1 MRPAV
6 QVIEEWG
13 VNIVV
18 TSRTLCH
25 RPSSLPVLRLLCC
38 CCSTVSME
46 LKDKAVPLATTRIEI
61 NNTAE
66 RRIVTISLASQSVQ
80 SIGALAESGTNGE

>member
-1 MRPAV
+1 
-6 QVIEEWG
+6 
-13 VNIVV
+13 
-18 TSRTLCH
+18 
-25 RPSSLPVLRLLCC
+25 
-38 CCSTVSME
+38 ME

-61 NNTAE
+61 NNPAE